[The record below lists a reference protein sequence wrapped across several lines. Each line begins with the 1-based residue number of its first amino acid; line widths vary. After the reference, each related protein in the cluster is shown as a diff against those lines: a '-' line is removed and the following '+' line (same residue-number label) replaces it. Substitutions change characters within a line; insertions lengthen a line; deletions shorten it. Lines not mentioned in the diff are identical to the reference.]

1 MNPSAKTYIETG
13 NSLKEQ
19 GKLDAAIANYQQ
31 ALKIEPNN
39 ALAYNYLAEIYL
51 MQGKLDA
58 AIASCQ
64 NAIKLQPN
72 LAAAYKNLG
81 NGLQAGGKIEEAIR
95 AYSKAVEIDPQF
107 AEAYANLGSMLGM
120 QGQMEKAIAYFQKA
134 LAIKPN
140 IAAVHWNLGNALY
153 KVKRVEEAIAC
164 WRKAAEYN
172 PQQFSAEAI
181 NDRGTMCAQ
190 AGKFA
195 EAMDNYQ
202 RAIQI
207 KPDFA
212 LAYVN
217 LGTVVQKQGK
227 VDDAIAHFNKALELK
242 PDCIEAYGKLGN
254 LLIQR
259 EKFDDAIAQYQ
270 KVIQMQP
277 DAVEAHFNFGAALLE
292 QGKIYQ
298 AIAAFQKVL
307 ELQPNNA
314 EAYTNLGVALYRQF
328 KQSDRRNINQFDAA
342 LNNFQKA
349 LQINPN
355 LLAAHLGISELINTS
370 IILVSNNSLAHLRKA
385 AETHWQNCGEVAKII
400 ATTTLINVYLKS
412 ALHQIAL
419 EKFLEIE
426 PQIYNAEFSE
436 PEITSLYAHLLFNLN
451 YLRDDRAANSKLSKF
466 IGKKYAELIG
476 KTYSP
481 INQPQNPRQGQLK
494 IGILSAHFRRHSVSW
509 CSGDIIQ
516 ELSKLTPNL
525 YLYSTS
531 QYQPDD
537 RTQLFEKVA
546 AKFYKPSK
554 FKNGNADGKEI
565 IEQILQDE
573 LDVLIELDSITI
585 PLQVDIIHRQP
596 ARLCLSWLGFEAP
609 FTSEKNYFL
618 CDGHTQPE
626 GLEKYYF
633 EQLIRMPD
641 SFVAVGGFECLP
653 VDRKKARRGLRIAED
668 QVVYLCVSPA
678 YKLNTDL
685 IKAQVQIL
693 KQVPDSV
700 LIYKGHTGDLEI
712 IQAAYKQECEA
723 IGVGLHRIKYLPVA
737 KSEEE
742 HRTNYKIA
750 DILLD
755 SYPYNGGTHNLEA
768 LWFNL
773 PVVTR
778 TGEQYLSRM
787 GYSFLK
793 TLGVAAGIANSWEE
807 YIDWGVKLGK
817 DSELRQKIQQQ
828 LVASK
833 QPETLSPLWNPKK
846 FAQDMYVML
855 EKLLNR

>member
-13 NSLKEQ
+13 NTLKEQ
-19 GKLDAAIANYQQ
+19 GKLDQAIANYQQ

-39 ALAYNYLAEIYL
+39 ALAYNQMGEIYVQ
-51 MQGKLDA
+51 QGKLDA
-58 AIASCQ
+58 AIAACQ
-64 NAIKLQPN
+64 NAIKIQPN

-81 NGLQAGGKIEEAIR
+81 NALQAGGKIDEAIR
-95 AYSKAVEIDPQF
+95 SYSKAVEIDPQF

-134 LAIKPN
+134 LEIKPN
-140 IAAVHWNLGNALY
+140 IAAVHWNLGNALN
-153 KVKRVEEAIAC
+153 KVKRISEAIAC
-164 WRKAAEYN
+164 WRRAAEYN

-181 NDRGTMCAQ
+181 NDRGSMCAQ

-207 KPDFA
+207 KPEFA
-212 LAYVN
+212 LAYLN
-217 LGTVVQKQGK
+217 LGTVLQKQGK
-227 VDDAIAHFNKALELK
+227 LDDAIAQFNKVLELK

-254 LLIQR
+254 LLIGR
-259 EKFDDAIAQYQ
+259 EKFDEAIAQYQ
-270 KVIQMQP
+270 KVIQIQP
-277 DAVEAHFNFGAALLE
+277 DAVEAHFNFGTALLE

-298 AIAAFQKVL
+298 AISSFQKVL
-307 ELQPNNA
+307 ELQ
-314 EAYTNLGVALYRQF
+314 EAYSNLGIALYRQF

-342 LNNFQKA
+342 FNNFQKA
-349 LQINPN
+349 IEINPN
-355 LLAAHLGISELINTS
+355 LLAAHLGISELINNS
-370 IILVSNNSLAHLRKA
+370 IILLSHNSLAHLRKA
-385 AETHWQNCGEVAKII
+385 AETHLQNCGETAKII
-400 ATTTLINVYLKS
+400 ATTTFINVYLKS
-412 ALHQIAL
+412 ALHQIAQ

-426 PQIYNAEFSE
+426 PLIYNAELSE

-451 YLRDDRAANSKLSKF
+451 YLRDDRAANSKLSKY
-466 IGKKYAELIG
+466 IGERYAELIA
-476 KTYSP
+476 KAYSP
-481 INQPQNPRQGQLK
+481 INLPQNPRPDRLK

-516 ELSKLTPNL
+516 ELSKLTPHL

-546 AKFYKPSK
+546 KKFYKPSK
-554 FKNGNADGKEI
+554 FTNGNADPKEI

-585 PLQVDIIHRQP
+585 PLQVDIIYQQP

-618 CDGHTQPE
+618 GDAHTQPE
-626 GLEKYYF
+626 KVEEYYR

-653 VDRKKARRGLRIAED
+653 VDRKNARRGLRIAED
-668 QVVYLCVSPA
+668 QVIYLCVSPA
-678 YKLNTDL
+678 YKLNAEL

-700 LIYKGHTGDLEI
+700 LIYKGHTGDIEI
-712 IQAAYKQECEA
+712 IQAAYKKECEA
-723 IGVGLHRIKYLPVA
+723 IGVGLHRVKYLLVT
-737 KSEEE
+737 KTEEE

-773 PVVTR
+773 PIVTR
-778 TGEQYLSRM
+778 SGEQYLSRM
-787 GYSFLK
+787 GYSFLQ
-793 TLGVAAGIANSWEE
+793 TLGISAGIANSWEE

-817 DSELRQKIQQQ
+817 DRELRQKIQQQ
-828 LVASK
+828 LVESK

-846 FAQDMYVML
+846 FAQDMYEML
-855 EKLLNR
+855 EKLLK

>member
-13 NSLKEQ
+13 NTLKEQ
-19 GKLDAAIANYQQ
+19 GKLDQAIANYQQ

-39 ALAYNYLAEIYL
+39 ALAYNQMGEIYVQ
-51 MQGKLDA
+51 QGKLDA
-58 AIASCQ
+58 AIAACQ
-64 NAIKLQPN
+64 NAIKIKPN

-81 NGLQAGGKIEEAIR
+81 NALQAGGKIEEAIR

-134 LAIKPN
+134 LEIKPN
-140 IAAVHWNLGNALY
+140 IAAVHWNLGNALN
-153 KVKRVEEAIAC
+153 KVKRVSEAIAC
-164 WRKAAEYN
+164 WRRAAEYN

-181 NDRGTMCAQ
+181 NDRGSMCAQ

-207 KPDFA
+207 KPEFA
-212 LAYVN
+212 LAYLN
-217 LGTVVQKQGK
+217 LGTVQQKQGK
-227 VDDAIAHFNKALELK
+227 IDDAIAQFNKVLELK

-254 LLIQR
+254 LLIGR
-259 EKFDDAIAQYQ
+259 EKFDEAIAQYQ
-270 KVIQMQP
+270 KVIQIQP
-277 DAVEAHFNFGAALLE
+277 DAVEAHFNFGTALLE

-314 EAYTNLGVALYRQF
+314 EAYSNLGVALYRQF

-342 LNNFQKA
+342 FNNFQKA
-349 LQINPN
+349 IEINPN
-355 LLAAHLGISELINTS
+355 LLAAHLGISELINNS
-370 IILVSNNSLAHLRKA
+370 IILLSHNSLAHLRKA
-385 AETHWQNCGEVAKII
+385 AETHLQNCGETAKII
-400 ATTTLINVYLKS
+400 ATTTFINVYLKS
-412 ALHQIAL
+412 ALHQIAQ

-426 PQIYNAEFSE
+426 PLIYNAELSE

-451 YLRDDRAANSKLSKF
+451 YLRDDRAANSKLSKY
-466 IGKKYAELIG
+466 IGERYAELIA
-476 KTYSP
+476 KAYSP
-481 INQPQNPRQGQLK
+481 INLPQNPRPDRLK

-516 ELSKLTPNL
+516 ELSKLTPHL

-546 AKFYKPSK
+546 KKFYKPSK
-554 FKNGNADGKEI
+554 FTNGNADPKEI

-585 PLQVDIIHRQP
+585 PLQVDIIYQQP

-618 CDGHTQPE
+618 GDAHTEPE
-626 GLEKYYF
+626 KVEEYYR

-653 VDRKKARRGLRIAED
+653 VDRKNARRGLRIAED
-668 QVVYLCVSPA
+668 QVIYLCVSPA
-678 YKLNTDL
+678 YKLNAEL

-700 LIYKGHTGDLEI
+700 LIYKGHTGDIEI
-712 IQAAYKQECEA
+712 IQAAYKKECEA
-723 IGVGLHRIKYLPVA
+723 IGVGLHRVKYLLVT
-737 KSEEE
+737 KTEEE

-773 PVVTR
+773 PIVTR
-778 TGEQYLSRM
+778 SGEQYLSRM
-787 GYSFLK
+787 GYSFLQ
-793 TLGVAAGIANSWEE
+793 TLGISAGIANSWEE

-817 DSELRQKIQQQ
+817 DRELRQKIQQQ
-828 LVASK
+828 LVESK

-846 FAQDMYVML
+846 FAQDMYEML
-855 EKLLNR
+855 EKLLK